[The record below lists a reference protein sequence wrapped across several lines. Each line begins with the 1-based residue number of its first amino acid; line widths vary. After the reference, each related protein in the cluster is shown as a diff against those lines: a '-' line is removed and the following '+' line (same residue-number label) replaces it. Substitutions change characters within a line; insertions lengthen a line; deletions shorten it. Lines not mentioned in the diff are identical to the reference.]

1 MGLFA
6 GGYGDERRAAAVG
19 RLYGAM
25 VDQST
30 VVVRR
35 LGGDRGGEVS
45 AHRVLSSPRVTPA
58 ATVGC
63 LARGTSQAA
72 AGLRVVV
79 AQDTTEVSFPGR
91 AFRSGPG
98 SGPGSGL
105 GPAGRAGGS
114 PGFFI
119 HAAVAVD
126 ADTDDVLGLVDAQL
140 WTREAGAAPGDAP
153 GVRGAGHKR
162 RLAEKESRRWLA
174 GAQAAAERL
183 AGAAEVVVVGDRES
197 DIYPLFARRPA
208 SAHLL
213 VRAAQNRATASG
225 TPLFDAPA
233 AWPVMRRHLVHVPAS
248 RPGAGARDAQVTLRA
263 GAVTLRRPRHGRREG
278 DPDSLA
284 LSLVEVAEAD
294 PPPGA
299 APLHW
304 RLLTTL
310 PAGTCAEALEAVRL
324 YGLRWRVEQ
333 TFRMLKSDGLQLD
346 EAQTMDPHRLTNL
359 AALATGAAVRIIQLV
374 DARDGS
380 ARPAS
385 DVASPEQLQ
394 AAEALGPT
402 LEGRT
407 DRQKNPHPPASL
419 AWLSWVTARLGGW
432 NCYGKPPGPKTMRAG
447 WNRLAAI
454 AQGYA
459 LAQTTTHDAC
469 IP

>member
-1 MGLFA
+1 MDLFA
-6 GGYGDERRAAAVG
+6 GGYGDERRAVAVG

-25 VDQST
+25 VEQST

-35 LGGDRGGEVS
+35 LGGGRGGEVS
-45 AHRVLSSPRVTPA
+45 CHRALSSARVTPA
-58 ATVGC
+58 ATVAC

-91 AFRSGPG
+91 AFRGGPG
-98 SGPGSGL
+98 GGPGGGL

-126 ADTDDVLGLVDAQL
+126 ADADAVLGLVDAQV
-140 WTREAGAAPGDAP
+140 WTRDAAAGAAP
-153 GVRGAGHKR
+153 AGHR
-162 RLAEKESRRWLA
+162 RLLAEKESRRWLS

-183 AGAAEVVVVGDRES
+183 AGAAEVIVVGDREC

-213 VRAAQNRATASG
+213 VRAAQNRATG
-225 TPLFDAPA
+225 DGMPLFDLPA
-233 AWPVMRRHLVHVPAS
+233 AWPVLRRHLVHVPA
-248 RPGAGARDAQVTLRA
+248 RAPGAQARDAAVTLRA
-263 GAVTLRRPRHGRREG
+263 GTVLLKRPRHGRREG
-278 DPDSLA
+278 DPASLA
-284 LSLVEVAEAD
+284 LGFVEVAEQD
-294 PPPGA
+294 PPAGCA
-299 APLHW
+299 ALHW

-310 PAGTCAEALEAVRL
+310 PAGTAADAAEAVRL

-346 EAQTMDPHRLTNL
+346 AAQTMHPHRLMNL
-359 AALATGAAVRIIQLV
+359 AALATGAAVRIVQLV

-407 DRQKNPHPPASL
+407 DRQRNPHPPASL

-432 NCYGKPPGPKTMRAG
+432 NCYGKPPGPKTMRTG
-447 WNRLAAI
+447 WDRLAAI